1 MTRAGDGVATGEVE
15 EANETAARTGATAAG
30 GTGRGAQ
37 GTRGK
42 AAATERTRAKSTGS
56 GVVGRG
62 VAGKATAGKTTA
74 GKARAGKAMAGK
86 GARKGPSLA
95 VRKAVFIERLR
106 ESANVSR
113 SAREAGLSSST
124 VYGHRTRNA
133 GFARD
138 WDAALAEALDEVESE
153 LIERARRGV
162 EKPVYFRGEVVGS
175 VRSYSDTLAMFILK
189 AKRPEVYDR
198 LGGANR
204 DPAGMSQEEAKAE
217 VMSRLSRLAEDED
230 AA

>member
-1 MTRAGDGVATGEVE
+1 MKSRAGA
-15 EANETAARTGATAAG
+15 
-30 GTGRGAQ
+30 
-37 GTRGK
+37 K
-42 AAATERTRAKSTGS
+42 SAAAK
-56 GVVGRG
+56 
-62 VAGKATAGKTTA
+62 GK
-74 GKARAGKAMAGK
+74 
-86 GARKGPSLA
+86 RKGPSLA
-95 VRKAVFIERLR
+95 VRKALFIERLR

-198 LGGANR
+198 LGGGTR
-204 DPAGMSQEEAKAE
+204 DPAGMSQEEARAE
-217 VMSRLSRLAEDED
+217 VMSRLARLAESDDGE